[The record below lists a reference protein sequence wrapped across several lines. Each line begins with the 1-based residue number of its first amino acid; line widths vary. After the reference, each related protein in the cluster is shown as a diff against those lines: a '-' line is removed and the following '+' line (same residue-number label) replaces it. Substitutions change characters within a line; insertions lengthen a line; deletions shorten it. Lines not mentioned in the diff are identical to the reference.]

1 MRKSFSLVLLF
12 VIFIL
17 TTNTISAYNERI
29 GIGFSFDLRY
39 LSKPHFILS
48 LEGDLGDSFNYRVSK
63 DFVGE
68 KDIKL
73 MVGKYLVN
81 ESGDFQCSFA
91 LGIKYIEQDDYKWL
105 YRIEMTSQEAFEEKL
120 FSFSSENYI
129 SRFLI
134 ENYYPD
140 RDGTIQ
146 LHKMYWPKDENYY
159 INYIFFDW

>member
-1 MRKSFSLVLLF
+1 
-12 VIFIL
+12 
-17 TTNTISAYNERI
+17 
-29 GIGFSFDLRY
+29 
-39 LSKPHFILS
+39 
-48 LEGDLGDSFNYRVSK
+48 
-63 DFVGE
+63 
-68 KDIKL
+68 

-146 LHKMYWPKDENYY
+146 LHKMYWPKG
-159 INYIFFDW
+159 